1 MKKVL
6 LHIAT
11 PFAGI
16 VTYMIVHIIAK
27 LFFKLQEFLS
37 HGVPIDY
44 RTDSDSWI
52 CSLAAPAI
60 SIVAASLCTKYI
72 APSEKKWHY
81 AGIVLF
87 CIFCAIMYCNLYEAA
102 GVVLGSIGGFFIV
115 NDNRC

>member
-37 HGVPIDY
+37 HGAPIDY
-44 RTDSDSWI
+44 RTDSDSLI
-52 CSLAAPAI
+52 CSLAAPAA

-72 APSEKKWHY
+72 APSGKKWHY
-81 AGIVLF
+81 AGIALF
-87 CIFCAIMYCNLYEAA
+87 CLFCAIMYCNWYEAA
-102 GVVLGSIGGFFIV
+102 GVVLGFIGGFFIIKE
-115 NDNRC
+115 NNA